1 MREVKDLS
9 DAKEILEIPILYEEK
24 GKKIGG
30 MEGIKEGKIKGRQE
44 EKVNVAIGLLAEG
57 ISKEVIMKIT
67 KLSMDEINK
76 LDRRN

>member
-1 MREVKDLS
+1 
-9 DAKEILEIPILYEEK
+9 
-24 GKKIGG
+24 
-30 MEGIKEGKIKGRQE
+30 MEGIKEGRQE
-44 EKVNVAIGLLAEG
+44 GKVNVAIGLLAEG